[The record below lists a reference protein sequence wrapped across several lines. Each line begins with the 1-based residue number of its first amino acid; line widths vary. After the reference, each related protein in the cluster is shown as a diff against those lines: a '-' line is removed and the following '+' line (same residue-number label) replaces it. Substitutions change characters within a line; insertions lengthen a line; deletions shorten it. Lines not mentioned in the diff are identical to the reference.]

1 MELPLT
7 HERRI
12 DARVGLGRSVN
23 VDVMLFLNLRPDNSP
38 GIPWGKP
45 QKAVSG
51 FDGNRSSA
59 GATAG
64 ATNTDAGSD
73 KHAVA
78 YDDADQLHYTTTMRQ
93 IICHC
98 EPTNCLIRIEDGTCL
113 ALVVAE

>member
-1 MELPLT
+1 M
-7 HERRI
+7 ERRI

-38 GIPWGKP
+38 GILWGKP

-64 ATNTDAGSD
+64 ATNTDAGAD
-73 KHAVA
+73 KHADA
-78 YDDADQLHYTTTMRQ
+78 YDDADQPHYTTTM
-93 IICHC
+93 ILMGFHY
-98 EPTNCLIRIEDGTCL
+98 EPIRF
-113 ALVVAE
+113 